1 MREKKY
7 MNNRSYNNID
17 KYNIKIINK
26 QIKSPEKQ
34 INKIISISSSSEVLR
49 WDLTNNKVSIYGQ
62 VTYKIL
68 YLSKDSNNIYL
79 VRDKSYVYSEIDI
92 GWVFEGEKIEFIK
105 ERKGISVGCNIQD
118 CGILKITDDYI
129 NIAATLLSW
138 TEIIKTPSVIL
149 NIEVENKKSYLYCS
163 NQYLKNIRQ
172 LTYSDN
178 LRYKSI
184 AFSNKGNEIFFIEI
198 SDDGSRYLK
207 GLQIKENISTDIIN
221 GIEIINFIPFGVN
234 SLIVLECIAGVSSL
248 RAINVRTRKS
258 KYIIRNIDM
267 NIIEMISNGDKIVII
282 GERHYEYKL
291 LLLDSNGKGIFSLDG
306 EYSRA
311 MITVDGNK
319 VVAIKDNFINII
331 DIKTKELKRCKINYL
346 NISDYKFKNPD
357 AIIIKGKW
365 EEYYYLIEFDLRKIK
380 QRVILESENEIG
392 DYFVNNNNEIILTY
406 KYDKRWYVKK
416 VVDGVEDNSELID
429 IQGKKIAMEVRGAWW
444 SYE

>member
-34 INKIISISSSSEVLR
+34 INKIISINSSSEVLR
-49 WDLTNNKVSIYGQ
+49 WDLINNKISIYGQ

-68 YLSKDSNNIYL
+68 YLSKESNNIYL

-138 TEIIKTPSVIL
+138 TDIVKIPSVIL
-149 NIEVENKKSYLYCS
+149 NIEVESKKSYLYCS
-163 NQYLKNIRQ
+163 NQYFKNIKQ

-178 LRYKSI
+178 VRYKSI
-184 AFSNKGNEIFFIEI
+184 AFSNKGDEIFFIEI
-198 SDDGSRYLK
+198 FDDGSRYLK
-207 GLQIKENISTDIIN
+207 GLQIRENISTDIIS
-221 GIEIINFIPFGVN
+221 GKEIIDFIPFGLN
-234 SLIVLECIAGVSSL
+234 SLIVLDFIDGMSSL
-248 RAINVRTRKS
+248 RVVSVRTRKS
-258 KYIIRNIDM
+258 KYIIKDMDM
-267 NIIEMISNGDKIVII
+267 NIIEMTSNKDKIVII
-282 GERHYEYKL
+282 GEKHQEYKL
-291 LLLDSNGKGIFSLDG
+291 LLFDSNGTGIFSLSG
-306 EYSRA
+306 EYSKA
-311 MITVDGNK
+311 KITVDGNK
-319 VVAIKDNFINII
+319 IVAIKDNCINII

-346 NISDYKFKNPD
+346 NIIDYKFKNPN

-365 EEYYYLIEFDLRKIK
+365 EQCYYLIEFDLRKIK
-380 QRVILESENEIG
+380 QRVILEIEHEIG
-392 DYFVNNNNEIILTY
+392 DYFVNNNKEITLTY
-406 KYDKRWYVKK
+406 KCNKRWYIKK
-416 VVDGVEDNSELID
+416 VDGVEGNNELVD
-429 IQGKKIAMEVRGAWW
+429 INGKRINIVVRGEWW